1 MTTLKTSVARSKLCR
16 LINET
21 ASSHEPILI
30 VGKRSSAVLVSE
42 DDWRA
47 IQETVYLLS
56 IPRMRQSIRKGL
68 ATPIKQCAKQ
78 LSNAP
83 SQ

>member
-1 MTTLKTSVARSKLCR
+1 MTTLKASVARSKLCR

-30 VGKRSSAVLVSE
+30 VGKHSSAVLVSE

-68 ATPIKQCAKQ
+68 TTPIKQCAKQ